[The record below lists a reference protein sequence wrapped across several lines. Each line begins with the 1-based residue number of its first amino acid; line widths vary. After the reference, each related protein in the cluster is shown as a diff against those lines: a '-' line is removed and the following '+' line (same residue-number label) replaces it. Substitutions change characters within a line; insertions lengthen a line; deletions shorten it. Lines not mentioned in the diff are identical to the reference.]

1 MAVAAPHFF
10 PLGNLFVP
18 FGTLLYLI
26 EIRLKMNL
34 SHQKNR
40 LFVPFGT
47 FHPAILFLTLKL
59 RKSISLVI
67 PISCRCGFAFSAT
80 GPNIALVDWG
90 AGDQRDEMRSY
101 SSITLGR
108 KGEHPLVLKDLS
120 RGKSIA
126 GSGPVVVFDVSNE
139 TGLRN
144 ARNVAAS
151 NGE

>member
-47 FHPAILFLTLKL
+47 LHPVILFLT
-59 RKSISLVI
+59 I
-67 PISCRCGFAFSAT
+67 
-80 GPNIALVDWG
+80 
-90 AGDQRDEMRSY
+90 
-101 SSITLGR
+101 
-108 KGEHPLVLKDLS
+108 
-120 RGKSIA
+120 
-126 GSGPVVVFDVSNE
+126 
-139 TGLRN
+139 
-144 ARNVAAS
+144 
-151 NGE
+151 